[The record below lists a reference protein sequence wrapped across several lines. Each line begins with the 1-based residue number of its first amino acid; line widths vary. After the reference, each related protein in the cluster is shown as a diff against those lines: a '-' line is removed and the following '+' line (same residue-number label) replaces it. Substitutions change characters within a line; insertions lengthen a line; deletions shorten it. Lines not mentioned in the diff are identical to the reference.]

1 MIKRWSTF
9 NENSDEP
16 KFDSKFVR
24 SKLSDKLMEV
34 REVFMD
40 FEDMGI
46 VSYTAVVSGWEAS
59 GYSSFDPKRG
69 DFERFLDY
77 ITPTLSLG
85 LTKDDNLGG
94 PGLDQ
99 KYRLLGRKTSKVSDK
114 NICIIVD
121 IKLPGE
127 SNEFGSTVIGNE
139 GIKLFDDMLT
149 ANSRLIDG
157 EYDVKMDLNSN
168 HSQYKPVKFL
178 IYFNI

>member
-1 MIKRWSTF
+1 MIRRWSTF

-24 SKLSDKLMEV
+24 GKLSDKLMEV
-34 REVFMD
+34 REVFID

-46 VSYTAVVSGWEAS
+46 VSYTVVVSGYENG
-59 GYSSFDPKRG
+59 GYYSFDPKRG

-85 LTKDDNLGG
+85 LTKDANLGG

-99 KYRLLGRKTSKVSDK
+99 KYKLLGRKTGKVSDK
-114 NICIIVD
+114 NVCIIVD

-127 SNEFGSTVIGNE
+127 ENEFGSTVIGNE
-139 GIKLFDDMLT
+139 GIKLFDDILT
-149 ANSRLIDG
+149 ANSRLIDS
-157 EYDVKMDLNSN
+157 EYDIKMDLNSN
-168 HSQYKPVKFL
+168 HGEYKPVNFL
-178 IYFNI
+178 LYFNI